1 MSSRPVPT
9 GLPWVSELTMSW
21 KSGISKFSS
30 VHLARPLPG
39 DTATDW
45 SGTRVVQNSPLA
57 AMPGLK
63 SWI

>member
-1 MSSRPVPT
+1 MSTTPVPT
-9 GLPWVSELTMSW
+9 GSPWVSELPKSR

-30 VHLARPLPG
+30 IHAARPLPG
-39 DTATDW
+39 DTVTDL

-63 SWI
+63 S

>member
-1 MSSRPVPT
+1 MSTTPVPT
-9 GLPWVSELTMSW
+9 GGPWLSEFSMFW

-30 VHLARPLPG
+30 IHAARPLPG
-39 DTATDW
+39 DTETDR

-63 SWI
+63 S